1 MYLNVLVPL
10 DGSENS
16 ESAIEEA
23 LELASSMKS
32 VHLMLVENTAYQTR
46 QLEGFT
52 FYVDKYMEIRKQSGM
67 DYLAPFKEKLEAA
80 GLKVTVEVGFGDPVP
95 VIEKAA
101 NRLRT
106 DMVILGGNSGGW
118 LERHVG
124 LAKYGRRLSQKLSS
138 TVLTVQPKDRKEKV
152 PEAA

>member
-1 MYLNVLVPL
+1 M
-10 DGSENS
+10 DGLG
-16 ESAIEEA
+16 A
-23 LELASSMKS
+23 LEG
-32 VHLMLVENTAYQTR
+32 R
-46 QLEGFT
+46 
-52 FYVDKYMEIRKQSGM
+52 R
-67 DYLAPFKEKLEAA
+67 EAA
-80 GLKVTVEVGFGDPVP
+80 GVEVTVGVGFGDRVA